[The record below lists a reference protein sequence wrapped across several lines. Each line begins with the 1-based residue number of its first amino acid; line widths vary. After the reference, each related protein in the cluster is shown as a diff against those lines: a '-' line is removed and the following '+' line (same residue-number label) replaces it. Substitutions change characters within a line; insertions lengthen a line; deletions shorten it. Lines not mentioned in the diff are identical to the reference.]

1 MKKKTL
7 IAVAL
12 SLLLAL
18 PMAAVFNEK
27 DLGKTLSVLRFELNR
42 EVEKMEARE
51 KTIETRNRSQHR
63 QMIQIIKKCN
73 ELALMLYSQNQDC
86 TFDMTY
92 ALKEVTSQYE
102 AFNERKFPFDEIV
115 SKLDLEIER
124 YSRLIE
130 SLRRLPPRI
139 RKVEDLPDS
148 LAYKNDS
155 LKLHIPRDLRLAVR
169 DSVNASGRRAAFFL
183 DEQGQADRDSCIHYA
198 TQLLMMYSDA
208 KVRIIKDNG
217 YYDDAN
223 ARLKESY
230 DYAQD
235 RYKVLQK
242 RMFTSGQDNYFRV
255 VTRFG
260 AYAKRAFDDAA
271 NKYGLGDIPGSALAT
286 SEWRGPK
293 VFGFMG
299 MVILCI
305 LLASLI
311 SLLILKVLKRWIP
324 AFSTEEMKSRTPA
337 LVMLCG
343 MVLFLIAITV
353 ARGAMNHNFFK
364 LATDLVLTLAWLVVA
379 ILVSI
384 LIRLDGAKINSAVR
398 LYLPIVVVGMLV
410 VTFRIIFIPNRLMN
424 LLLPPLLLLIFIW
437 QIIACGRTRPNSAF
451 ADKVVSD
458 ISLGVLA
465 VTAVMSWTG
474 YVFLSIQIVIWWLFQ
489 LAFIEAVTAFAD
501 LLSKYEQKY
510 LSRRLE
516 KYKSGV
522 TITGPKAKEGEYIR
536 ITWAYDF
543 IQKVVIPLAAILSA
557 PLSVKMA
564 LDVFDLNEIYGTIF
578 NTTFFDFKDQAGNE
592 MIRLSLYMIIVSVCL
607 FFVFRFISYLARS
620 LFREIKLNK
629 LRSQSG
635 KSHIHTNEVNLTL
648 ANNVISIIVWGIY
661 IIITFTLIKIPTGA
675 LSIIAAGLAT
685 GVGLAMKD
693 ILNNFIYGIQLMSG
707 RLRVGDWVECDGVRG
722 KVSEIS
728 YQSTQIETID
738 GAVMS
743 FLNTALFNK
752 NFKNLT
758 RNNAYE
764 FVKISVGV
772 KYGSNVE
779 KVRECLLEAL
789 KALQV
794 KDKYGRQIVDPA
806 RGVSLTF
813 DDFGESSVDLAIKQF
828 VLVSEKVAYIA
839 RAKEIIYN
847 TLNENGIEIPFPQ
860 MDVHM
865 KPEDQ

>member
-1 MKKKTL
+1 M
-7 IAVAL
+7 
-12 SLLLAL
+12 
-18 PMAAVFNEK
+18 
-27 DLGKTLSVLRFELNR
+27 
-42 EVEKMEARE
+42 
-51 KTIETRNRSQHR
+51 
-63 QMIQIIKKCN
+63 
-73 ELALMLYSQNQDC
+73 
-86 TFDMTY
+86 
-92 ALKEVTSQYE
+92 
-102 AFNERKFPFDEIV
+102 
-115 SKLDLEIER
+115 
-124 YSRLIE
+124 
-130 SLRRLPPRI
+130 
-139 RKVEDLPDS
+139 
-148 LAYKNDS
+148 
-155 LKLHIPRDLRLAVR
+155 
-169 DSVNASGRRAAFFL
+169 
-183 DEQGQADRDSCIHYA
+183 
-198 TQLLMMYSDA
+198 
-208 KVRIIKDNG
+208 
-217 YYDDAN
+217 
-223 ARLKESY
+223 
-230 DYAQD
+230 
-235 RYKVLQK
+235 
-242 RMFTSGQDNYFRV
+242 
-255 VTRFG
+255 
-260 AYAKRAFDDAA
+260 
-271 NKYGLGDIPGSALAT
+271 PGSALST
-286 SEWRGPK
+286 SEWRGTK
-293 VFGFMG
+293 VFGFIG

-305 LLASLI
+305 LLASLL
-311 SLLILKVLKRWIP
+311 SLLILKGLKRWIP
-324 AFSTEEMKSRTPA
+324 VFSSEDMKSRTPA

-343 MVLFLIAITV
+343 IVLFVIAISI

-398 LYLPIVVVGMLV
+398 LYLPIVVVGVLV

-458 ISLGVLA
+458 ISLGVFA
-465 VTAVMSWTG
+465 VTTVMAWTG
-474 YVFLSIQIVIWWLFQ
+474 YVLLSIQIVIWWLFQ

-501 LLSKYEQKY
+501 LLEKYEKKY

-536 ITWAYDF
+536 ITWAYDL
-543 IQKVVIPLAAILSA
+543 IQKVAIPLAAILSA

-629 LRSQSG
+629 LRNLSG

-728 YQSTQIETID
+728 YQSTQIETVD

-772 KYGSNVE
+772 KYGSDVE
-779 KVRECLLEAL
+779 RVRECLLEAL
-789 KALQV
+789 KSLQV
-794 KDKYGRQIVDPA
+794 KDKYGRQIVDPT
-806 RGVSLTF
+806 RGVTLTF

-828 VLVSEKVAYIA
+828 VLVSEKVGYIA

-860 MDVHM
+860 VDVHM